1 MLPPQKLAALKR
13 NRDLRLAQAGGHI
26 ACGRHN
32 QAENLLRTALDE
44 WRREGAPQSEEGP
57 IVGQLGK
64 ALEGQRKYEEAY
76 ELYMQA
82 LNYLTGAAYDELYS
96 QFLYLN
102 QRMGTF
108 DKKQDYGY

>member
-1 MLPPQKLAALKR
+1 MIPPQKLALLKR
-13 NRDLRLAQAGGHI
+13 NRDTSLDQARQQI
-26 ACGRHN
+26 ARGRHED
-32 QAENLLRTALDE
+32 AERLLKAALEE
-44 WRREGAPQSEEGP
+44 WRRQGAPKDEEGSL
-57 IVGQLGK
+57 ISQLGK

-82 LNYLTGAAYDELYS
+82 LNYLTGPSYDELYS

-108 DKKQDYGY
+108 DQKQDYGY